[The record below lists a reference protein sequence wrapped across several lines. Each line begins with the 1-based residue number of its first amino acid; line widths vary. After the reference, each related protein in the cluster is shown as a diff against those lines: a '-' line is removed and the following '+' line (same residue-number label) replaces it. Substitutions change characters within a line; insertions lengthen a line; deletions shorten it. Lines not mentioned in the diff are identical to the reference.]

1 MNPIIITDNSHLSKE
16 KSNFNLFSSISSTKN
31 SINDN
36 SDLGYNIS
44 AAPSL
49 IIENEIKNNEEKDE
63 KNNEVIIL
71 NDKNNKNYNNKI
83 NINKDDLKFN
93 INNNENNISLL
104 NDKNLL
110 KQSIQDGFIPFFI
123 KIGKDKPLYF
133 IVKKET
139 IFNKIIKTFITDTG
153 NSNINSYTFFNNG
166 KKIDKNISIENLK
179 IKPLSII
186 IGIKDNI

>member
-16 KSNFNLFSSISSTKN
+16 KSNFNLFSLISSTKN

-49 IIENEIKNNEEKDE
+49 IIENEIKNNEEKDD

-71 NDKNNKNYNNKI
+71 NDKNNKNYNNKKD
-83 NINKDDLKFN
+83 INKDDVKFN
-93 INNNENNISLL
+93 INNNDNNISLL

-110 KQSIQDGFIPFFI
+110 KQSIQDGYIPFFI

-166 KKIDKNISIENLK
+166 KKIDKNISIDNLK